1 MRPFLALLVLLVA
14 GSGCSSRER
23 SNPFDPGNP
32 STRGHPIAFAALAGD
47 GYATLTWQAVS
58 GSGLVGYQAFRRAE
72 GESSFRA
79 ISDVIPPQ
87 LTRFTDFRLAN
98 GTDYHYQLYYVLS
111 SGVGGRPAED
121 VATPGPLRPWVTD
134 LRAHRLLNLTP
145 DARHVAFRDE
155 AFAGPTQVDVDRAT
169 GVVWACDPDG
179 NRVVIYEPRADVRR
193 VVDNLGAPSAVAAD
207 PSTGTAWVCLE
218 GENRVVH
225 LDENGDP
232 AFPGQIAPLLDP
244 VAVAVDPSAGGLWVC
259 EGTGRAVRRFS
270 AGGAAMWSVEVAQ
283 PSRVAVDSL
292 TGEGWVTSFRS
303 RNVTRISPDGRAID
317 TLTGFAGPIGIA
329 VDSRRGRIWVADPSA
344 DVLVA
349 LHLDGSVEHRLQGL
363 PEVREVA
370 VDLATGEAW
379 ATVPGA
385 RAVVRVSSA
394 GTILRELF
402 GFDEPEDI
410 ALDPGRPV
418 R

>member
-1 MRPFLALLVLLVA
+1 MRPFLALLVLLVS

-32 STRGHPIAFAALAGD
+32 NTRGHPVGFMALAAD

-58 GSGLVGYQAFRRAE
+58 GSGLLGYQAFRRAE

-79 ISDVIPPQ
+79 ISDLLPPQ
-87 LTRFTDFRLAN
+87 FARFTDSGLVN
-98 GTDYHYQLYYVLS
+98 GTDYHYQLYYVLR
-111 SGVGGRPAED
+111 SGAGGRPAED

-134 LRAHRLLNLTP
+134 LAAHRLLNLTP
-145 DARHVAFRDE
+145 DARHVAYKDQ
-155 AFAGPTQVDVDRAT
+155 AFVGPTQVDVDRVT
-169 GVVWACDPDG
+169 GVVWTCDLYG
-179 NRVVIYEPRADVRR
+179 NRVVIYEPRGDVRL
-193 VVDNLGAPSAVAAD
+193 VVDHLAAPRAVAVD
-207 PSTGTAWVCLE
+207 PSNATAWVCLE

-225 LDENGDP
+225 LDENGGP
-232 AFPGQIAPLLDP
+232 AFPEQIAPLLDP
-244 VAVAVDPSAGGLWVC
+244 VAVAVDPSAGGVWVC
-259 EGTGRAVRRFS
+259 EAAGRAVRRVD
-270 AGGAAMWSVEVAQ
+270 AGGTTVWSVAVAE

-303 RNVTRISPDGRAID
+303 RNVIRISRAGAAID

-329 VDSRRGRIWVADPSA
+329 VDSRRGRIWVADPGA
-344 DVLVA
+344 DRLVA
-349 LHLDGSVEHRLQGL
+349 LRRDGTVEDRLQGL

-385 RAVVRVSSA
+385 HAVVRVSGT
-394 GTILRELF
+394 GTILGELF
-402 GFDEPEDI
+402 GLDEPEDI
-410 ALDPGRPV
+410 ALDPGRAG